1 MKIVIDDGLRPI
13 VTEFI
18 VEMLNDPCCESVLLD
33 VGEDAMVDSGLAVL
47 YLDIVGKQYGCTL
60 SIVGEEYSA
69 SIRDCDTNE
78 TITTV
83 KGRGGAWEL
92 RELLDEIKTKLWED
106 K

>member
-1 MKIVIDDGLRPI
+1 MIDDGLRPI

-18 VEMLNDPCCESVLLD
+18 VEMLNDPCCESILLD
-33 VGEDAMVDSGLAVL
+33 VGEDAMVDSDLAVL

-83 KGRGGAWEL
+83 KGGEWAWKL

>member
-1 MKIVIDDGLRPI
+1 MINDGLRPI

-18 VEMLNDPCCESVLLD
+18 VEMLNDPHCKSSLLD
-33 VGEDAMVDSGLAVL
+33 VGEDAMADSDLTVL
-47 YLDIVGKQYGCTL
+47 YLDIVGKRYGCTL

-69 SIRDCDTNE
+69 TIRNAGTNE

-83 KGRGGAWEL
+83 KERGRAWKL

>member
-1 MKIVIDDGLRPI
+1 MIVDELRPI
-13 VTEFI
+13 VSQFI
-18 VEMLNDPCCESVLLD
+18 AEMLNDPCCESILLD
-33 VGEDAMVDSGLAVL
+33 VGEDAMVDSDLAVL

-69 SIRDCDTNE
+69 SIRDRDTNE

-83 KGRGGAWEL
+83 KGEEGAWGL
-92 RELLDEIKTKLWED
+92 QELLNEIKTKLWED